1 MEKGGGELAVRQ
13 VAHTQST
20 YVWRCT
26 CACVLYV
33 PHALGP
39 FPHVLDLPPLLLQV
53 RAVVTNLPCHLI
65 QDGGK
70 PQLAEMQPRLCAP
83 KVGLQEEVA
92 EGEGGEST
100 YIVALK
106 QYGRLTMS
114 DQEGLT
120 WP

>member
-1 MEKGGGELAVRQ
+1 MERGGGELAVRQ

-20 YVWRCT
+20 YVRRCT
-26 CACVLYV
+26 RACVLYV

-39 FPHVLDLPPLLLQV
+39 FPHLLDLPPLLLQV
-53 RAVVTNLPCHLI
+53 RAVVAHLPCHLI

-70 PQLAEMQPRLCAP
+70 PQLAKMQPCLCAS

-100 YIVALK
+100 
-106 QYGRLTMS
+106 
-114 DQEGLT
+114 
-120 WP
+120 